1 MSEKMSLA
9 GIVLAGFTVLII
21 VKIYLES
28 DWRNLTCIISTVDG
42 NKYCVR
48 EQAKMDKVADL
59 LAHTTKDLKRLVQYA
74 NEKYPDRDNVKRL
87 VEGFNTKKI
96 YEILPTS
103 EYTAYSENK
112 GEKLAFCT
120 TKEKKANS
128 ELIDRHTLLFVGIH
142 ELSHIMTV
150 SIGHKPEFWSNF
162 KFLLELAKEAGI
174 HEPKNYKDK
183 PVEYCDM
190 MITDNPYYDFE

>member
-1 MSEKMSLA
+1 MSLA

-74 NEKYPDRDNVKRL
+74 NENILTATMSSVLSKVSTLKKYTRFYLQANTLHTVKIK
-87 VEGFNTKKI
+87 VKNSHSVPQKKRK
-96 YEILPTS
+96 L
-103 EYTAYSENK
+103 TAN
-112 GEKLAFCT
+112 
-120 TKEKKANS
+120 
-128 ELIDRHTLLFVGIH
+128 
-142 ELSHIMTV
+142 LST
-150 SIGHKPEFWSNF
+150 
-162 KFLLELAKEAGI
+162 A
-174 HEPKNYKDK
+174 
-183 PVEYCDM
+183 
-190 MITDNPYYDFE
+190 TPYYL